1 MRSPLRFFFYL
12 FFFGG
17 TLVFEGC
24 FHQAPKADLT
34 FIKTAEPESLD
45 PQLVTGQPEGRLIS
59 ELFEGLLRFNR
70 AGQEEPGVATTWELS
85 PDQCTYTF
93 HLRPEARWSDGKP
106 VTAEDFV
113 QSWQRMLLPTTA
125 APYSD
130 QFFVIRGAEDFAS
143 AKIPFSRVGIKA
155 LNSETLQVTLQ
166 HPTPYFLQLCA
177 LWFFFPVRIDL
188 INRCGDN
195 WIKANNMICN
205 GPYVLSEWRI
215 NDKITL
221 KKNPFYWDASHV
233 ALKSIDILPIS
244 QATVAFNFYAAGQAD
259 LMMGRPSSSLI
270 DALKKRKDF
279 HVSPY
284 LGITFLRLNCSRA
297 PFQDPRVRQAF
308 GLVINRRRLTEKI
321 TRAGEPLAES
331 FVPPGIPG
339 YESPEGLGYDPSL
352 ARALLA
358 EAGYPGGKNF
368 PLINYLY
375 SEGEMNEGIA
385 VELQSMWQKELG
397 VSVLLERRE
406 WRTYL
411 SSMNRLDYGMA
422 ISNWIGDY
430 ADPNSFL
437 ELFVTGGGNNRTG
450 WSSSSY
456 DHDLIEASLR
466 TNPIQRF
473 ALLRAAEKILV
484 QREVPVIPLFFNLGM
499 QLYHPEELGGI
510 EPNLFDKHPLSQM
523 YRKSKN
529 EN

>member
-1 MRSPLRFFFYL
+1 MHSPLRFFFYL
-12 FFFGG
+12 FLFGSA
-17 TLVFEGC
+17 LVFEGC
-24 FHQAPKADLT
+24 FHQTSQADLI
-34 FIKTAEPESLD
+34 FINSAEPESLD
-45 PQLVTGQPEGRLIS
+45 PQLVTGQPEGRLVS

-70 AGQEEPGVATTWELS
+70 SGQIEPGAATSWELS

-106 VTAEDFV
+106 VTAGDFV
-113 QSWQRMLLPTTA
+113 QSWQRILLPATA

-143 AKIPFSRVGIKA
+143 EKIPFSSVGIKA
-155 LNSETLQVTLQ
+155 LNKQTLQIILI

-177 LWFFFPVRIDL
+177 LWSFFPVRSDL

-215 NDKITL
+215 NDKIVL
-221 KKNPFYWDASHV
+221 KKNPFYWDRVHV
-233 ALKSIDILPIS
+233 ALKSIEVLPIS

-259 LMMGRPSSSLI
+259 LIMGRPTSSLI
-270 DALKKRKDF
+270 DALKKREDF

-308 GLVINRRRLTEKI
+308 ALVIDRRRLTKKI

-339 YESPEGLGYDPSL
+339 YESPEGLGYDPIM
-352 ARALLA
+352 ARKLLA

-375 SEGEMNEGIA
+375 SEGDMNEGIA

-397 VSVLLERRE
+397 ISVLLERRE

-411 SSMNRLDYGMA
+411 SSMNRLDYGIA

-450 WSSSSY
+450 WSSQSY
-456 DHDLIEASLR
+456 DHDLQEASLEVSSQKR
-466 TNPIQRF
+466 ST
-473 ALLRAAEKILV
+473 LLREAETILV
-484 QREVPVIPLFFNLGM
+484 QKEVPMIPLFFNLGM
-499 QLYHPEELGGI
+499 QLYHPDELGGI
-510 EPNLFDKHPLSQM
+510 EPNLMDKHPLSM
-523 YRKSKN
+523 IYRKSKDQY
-529 EN
+529 